1 MARQQTLA
9 QSECPVART
18 LEAIGDRWAL
28 MIIRDAFD
36 DVRRF
41 SEFQKRLGLAKNILT
56 VKLKMLVELG
66 VLQIQPASDGSA
78 YKEYVLTAKGRE
90 AFPLIVCLRQW
101 GERFLFTP
109 GETRSVLLDNAT
121 GQALR
126 PLVVQSASG
135 RALGP
140 ADCHR
145 QRWVDGQA
153 PAAE

>member
-1 MARQQTLA
+1 MARQQLLA

-18 LEAIGDRWAL
+18 LEEIGDRWVL

-66 VLQIQPASDGSA
+66 VFNIQPASDGSA
-78 YKEYVLTAKGRE
+78 YKEYVLTDMGR
-90 AFPLIVCLRQW
+90 AVFPIVVSMRQW
-101 GERFLFTP
+101 GERYLFNT
-109 GETRSVLLDNAT
+109 GESYSVLLDNELSEPVETIAVRSKAGKVLT
-121 GQALR
+121 
-126 PLVVQSASG
+126 
-135 RALGP
+135 P

-145 QRWVDGQA
+145 RVVKR
-153 PAAE
+153 

>member
-1 MARQQTLA
+1 MARQQLLA

-41 SEFQKRLGLAKNILT
+41 SEFQKRLGLAKNILS
-56 VKLKMLVELG
+56 VKLKMLAELG

-78 YKEYVLTAKGRE
+78 YKEYVLTDMGR
-90 AFPLIVCLRQW
+90 AVFPIVVSLRQW
-101 GERFLFTP
+101 GERFLFAQ
-109 GETRSVLLDNAT
+109 GEEHSVLLDNERAEPVET
-121 GQALR
+121 IAVR
-126 PLVVQSASG
+126 SAAG
-135 RALGP
+135 AVLAP

-145 QRWVDGQA
+145 KLVTRGG
-153 PAAE
+153 

>member
-1 MARQQTLA
+1 MARQQLLA

-41 SEFQKRLGLAKNILT
+41 SEFQKRLGLAKNILS
-56 VKLKMLVELG
+56 VKLKMLAELG

-78 YKEYVLTAKGRE
+78 YKEYVLTDMGR
-90 AFPLIVCLRQW
+90 AVFPIVVSLRQW
-101 GERFLFTP
+101 GERFLFVE
-109 GETRSVLLDNAT
+109 GEEHSILLDNERAEPVET
-121 GQALR
+121 
-126 PLVVQSASG
+126 LVVRSKAG
-135 RALGP
+135 AVLAP

-145 QRWVDGQA
+145 KVVTRRQ
-153 PAAE
+153 

>member
-1 MARQQTLA
+1 MAKQQLLA

-18 LEAIGDRWAL
+18 LEAIGDRWVL

-66 VLQIQPASDGSA
+66 VFSIQPASDGSA
-78 YKEYVLTAKGRE
+78 YKEYVLTDMGR
-90 AFPLIVCLRQW
+90 AVFPIVVSMRQW
-101 GERFLFTP
+101 GERYLFNT
-109 GETRSVLLDNAT
+109 GESYSVLLDNELSEPVAT
-121 GQALR
+121 IAVRSKAGKVLT
-126 PLVVQSASG
+126 
-135 RALGP
+135 P

-145 QRWVDGQA
+145 RVVKRSD
-153 PAAE
+153 

>member
-1 MARQQTLA
+1 MARQQLLA

-66 VLQIQPASDGSA
+66 VFDIQPASDGSA
-78 YKEYVLTAKGRE
+78 YKEYVLTDMGR
-90 AFPLIVCLRQW
+90 AVFPIVVSLRQW
-101 GERFLFTP
+101 GERYLFNT
-109 GETRSVLLDNAT
+109 GESYSELLDNELSEPVETIAVRSKT
-121 GQALR
+121 GEVLD
-126 PLVVQSASG
+126 PE
-135 RALGP
+135 
-140 ADCHR
+140 DCHR
-145 QRWVDGQA
+145 RVVTRQA
-153 PAAE
+153 

>member
-1 MARQQTLA
+1 MAKQQLLA

-18 LEAIGDRWAL
+18 LEAIGDRWVL

-66 VLQIQPASDGSA
+66 VFNIQPASDGSA
-78 YKEYVLTAKGRE
+78 YKEYVLTDMGR
-90 AFPLIVCLRQW
+90 AVFPIVVSMRQW
-101 GERFLFTP
+101 GERYLFNA
-109 GETRSVLLDNAT
+109 GESYSVLLDNELSEPVETIAVRSKA
-121 GQALR
+121 GKVLA
-126 PLVVQSASG
+126 
-135 RALGP
+135 P

-145 QRWVDGQA
+145 RVVKRWS
-153 PAAE
+153 

>member
-1 MARQQTLA
+1 MARQQLLA

-18 LEAIGDRWAL
+18 LEAIGDRWVL

-66 VLQIQPASDGSA
+66 VFTIQPASDGSA
-78 YKEYVLTAKGRE
+78 YKEYVLTEMGR
-90 AFPLIVCLRQW
+90 AVFPIIISMRQW
-101 GERFLFTP
+101 GERYLFKK
-109 GETRSVLLDNAT
+109 GESYSVLLDNELSEPVETIAV
-121 GQALR
+121 R
-126 PLVVQSASG
+126 S
-135 RALGP
+135 RAGKVLTP

-145 QRWVDGQA
+145 RVVKHWG
-153 PAAE
+153 